1 MAIAACAHGCPP
13 SDAQTPRL
21 TTPLRSHPV
30 DRRSTSSA
38 SSKKPSRIESETA
51 RLGQISHFLPCCN
64 LSGRHTH
71 GPLAVGRSLF
81 EMGGAGGGGR
91 FEHMATSL
99 LVGGGAR
106 SAVAS
111 SFCGVFVGLCSARY
125 HCAVPSGVY
134 LREGNHG
141 HAMAFDSCCPGTRI
155 RSACVLACA
164 PRIFR
169 LHRNSA
175 GSQRG
180 RTCEQ
185 KREQSVVICRKC
197 EIPN

>member
-1 MAIAACAHGCPP
+1 MFELRLPPRGAVVHPEVRHSGRTCNSAIAARAHGRPP

-21 TTPLRSHPV
+21 TTPLRSRPV

-38 SSKKPSRIESETA
+38 SSKKPSRIQSETA

-141 HAMAFDSCCPGTRI
+141 
-155 RSACVLACA
+155 V
-164 PRIFR
+164 R
-169 LHRNSA
+169 LRVA
-175 GSQRG
+175 RAL
-180 RTCEQ
+180 E
-185 KREQSVVICRKC
+185 SVPPVF
-197 EIPN
+197 